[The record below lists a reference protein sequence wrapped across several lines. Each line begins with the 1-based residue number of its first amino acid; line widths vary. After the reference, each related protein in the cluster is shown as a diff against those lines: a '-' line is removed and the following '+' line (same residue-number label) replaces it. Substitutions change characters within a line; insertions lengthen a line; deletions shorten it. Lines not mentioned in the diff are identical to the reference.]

1 MNSYTQKGYLDSNFK
16 IFHLVDQDMK
26 SINFHYHN
34 FHKIL
39 IFLSGNVTYSIEG
52 RSYNLQSNDIV
63 FVNAG
68 EVHRPVVHDA
78 SPYERIII
86 YISKDYLN
94 DYSQDNNDLSLCF
107 KQAYENKSHVLRVH
121 SFNNSKLGQIT
132 HELEDSFKSIDYAN
146 ELYHNILFLEFM
158 IQLNRASIH
167 NGIEYIKNSSSNEK
181 IVDILNYVNEHLTE
195 DINIDTLANSFYLS
209 RYYLMHSFKEET
221 GYTIGNY
228 ITTKRLLL
236 AKDLIASGMPI
247 TTACYECGFKNY
259 STFSRA
265 YKKNFNSTPTEGLK
279 K

>member
-236 AKDLIASGMPI
+236 AKDLIANGMPI